1 MSSGI
6 SEVFSDGTGGIRC

>member
-6 SEVFSDGTGGIRC
+6 SEVFSDGTGGIRG